1 MSYAF
6 ILPILGDIYELFGDE
21 DIFETAKMISQRIAA
36 SGVVLIVGHSL
47 TSFIEKIL
55 SLTKGTP

>member
-1 MSYAF
+1 
-6 ILPILGDIYELFGDE
+6 LVDIYEIFGGE
-21 DIFETAKMISQRIAA
+21 DIIETSKLISQRIAA

-55 SLTKGTP
+55 KQGN